1 MSTRGGNYCAW
12 PAENSVLLVLGPT
25 VFAGLPSSFASHR
38 GLSSGT
44 AGGKYSGSSQ
54 WRAKVRGTVRKHVV
68 GISGMKEVF
77 WIFGAYN

>member
-1 MSTRGGNYCAW
+1 M
-12 PAENSVLLVLGPT
+12 LLVLGPT
-25 VFAGLPSSFASHR
+25 VFAGLPSSFASHG

-54 WRAKVRGTVRKHVV
+54 WRAKVRGTVRKPVV